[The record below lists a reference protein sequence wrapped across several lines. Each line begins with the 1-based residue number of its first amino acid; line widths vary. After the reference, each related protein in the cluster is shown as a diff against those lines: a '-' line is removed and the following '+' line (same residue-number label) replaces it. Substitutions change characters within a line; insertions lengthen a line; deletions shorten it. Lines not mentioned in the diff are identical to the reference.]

1 MWKPITLRSHYKHMK
16 HRHSPLVLHKPKAR
30 RASPAQAGG
39 ATASLHSV
47 HSRSASSSSSTGG
60 ECGGGAHRQSPA
72 AAATTTPFQFVGGGG
87 GGVSGSADSVATP
100 LESPVPRPASA
111 SSGFYDSSA
120 SQTSLNT
127 SCGGGG
133 GGGAFCFSPAPMAQP
148 FAPPP
153 QKTAFL
159 KSRSLSNEE
168 PVSWLCNTNQPLASH
183 AATVSQLSLSST
195 QLETQLSTNQS
206 SAMLRS
212 LANQASSMC
221 GSMPAINFGSSSCN
235 AGGGGAASGYT
246 SHPVSPRH
254 QRRVPPPPRCR
265 SQPCVLNERK
275 QGGLK
280 RRRSHRPA
288 IDFAKMTEVG
298 ARAQCVSATREL
310 GEDEGTCVS
319 WAGRCVTL

>member
-168 PVSWLCNTNQPLASH
+168 PVSWLCNTVQPLASH

-212 LANQASSMC
+212 LANQAPSMC
-221 GSMPAINFGSSSCN
+221 GSMPAINFGSSSGSS
-235 AGGGGAASGYT
+235 AGGGGGAASGYT
-246 SHPVSPRH
+246 SHPVSPRR
-254 QRRVPPPPRCR
+254 QRRVPPRCR
-265 SQPCVLNERK
+265 SQPCVLNDRRSSA
-275 QGGLK
+275 GMK
-280 RRRSHRPA
+280 RRRDNRPA
-288 IDFAKMTEVG
+288 IDFRRMTEV
-298 ARAQCVSATREL
+298 RDVTHSREL
-310 GEDEGTCVS
+310 YSISE
-319 WAGRCVTL
+319 LMLFI